1 MNHFRNNYELTRKDH
16 MAKNLKRFNN
26 KKTRKSN
33 TGAGAGAAG
42 EVAAAGDNMGSS
54 RGSCRGSRGRQGQ
67 GQLEQG

>member
-16 MAKNLKRFNN
+16 MAKNLKRFNK